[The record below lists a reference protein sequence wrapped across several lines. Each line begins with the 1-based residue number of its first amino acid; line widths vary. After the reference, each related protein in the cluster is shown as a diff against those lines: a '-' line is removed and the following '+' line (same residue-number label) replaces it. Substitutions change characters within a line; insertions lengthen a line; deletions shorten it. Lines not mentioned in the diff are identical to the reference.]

1 VIREAGLMIVGTND
15 RRGSP
20 FTEVSPPVV
29 SSDGSTVA
37 YAATIQPGKMA
48 AVINDKQGQIYE
60 GVGRPVIA
68 AKSNMVAYRA
78 IANRKAFIIYGGVKQ
93 DEFVEVSDPALS
105 VDGGKLAYRANDRE
119 GYHLVIG
126 KKKGDPYQEVEPPF
140 ITSGGRIVARA
151 RFYNCPAVIVDGNLS
166 AGPKDSG
173 WLWVGPITVSKNGS
187 RVGFPIIVKRGGAR
201 EIWWEAP

>member
-1 VIREAGLMIVGTND
+1 MMKAFR
-15 RRGSP
+15 
-20 FTEVSPPVV
+20 F
-29 SSDGSTVA
+29 
-37 YAATIQPGKMA
+37 
-48 AVINDKQGQIYE
+48 
-60 GVGRPVIA
+60 
-68 AKSNMVAYRA
+68 A
-78 IANRKAFIIYGGVKQ
+78 IANRQAFILYGGVKQDEVVEVSDPALSVEGGKLAHRAANRKSFIIYGGVKQ